1 MKRKIIL
8 TIILSVYI
16 LVNLLTPAYAEPA
29 DSQSGVT
36 ASPAPHAEAA
46 ILMDMKSGKVLY
58 SKNENEKMYP
68 ASITKIMTAI
78 LTLESG
84 IDFSEVV
91 TASQEA
97 ISPITNKHSHM
108 GILVG
113 ENLTIENLIY
123 GMLVY
128 SANDAANVLAVRVG
142 GSLDGFVQMMND
154 KAQELGATNTH
165 FANAHGFHDDNH
177 YTTASDIA
185 IFAQYAMQNETFR
198 EIVKTDMYTMEATN
212 KYDETRYLS
221 STNHLISRRRQ
232 ANYYYKKAIGIKTGY
247 TDESGYCLASAAV
260 DGDTE
265 LLAVVL
271 NCHNITEDESGLYSF
286 SDSKS
291 LLEYGFENFKYI
303 TVAPNGT
310 VVADSS
316 VYEAKKNIRVA
327 LTPQNDIGN
336 ILPVDADMN
345 EVKAETVLNEKIA
358 APIAKGDQL
367 GQITYTYMGEEIGSA
382 ALVAVND
389 VEKDYIIASIHL
401 IIKIITH
408 PVFIILVLLILYL
421 RFTADRRRKKR
432 RKNRRSKLKHVRQ

>member
-1 MKRKIIL
+1 MRGKIIL
-8 TIILSVYI
+8 TIILCFNI
-16 LVNLLTPAYAEPA
+16 LASTLTAVYAEPETA
-29 DSQSGVT
+29 QT

-58 SKNENEKMYP
+58 NKNENEKMYP

-84 IDFSEVV
+84 IDFSEVI
-91 TASQEA
+91 TATQDA
-97 ISPITNKHSHM
+97 INPITNKHSHM

-113 ENLTIENLIY
+113 ENLTVENLIY

-128 SANDAANVLAVRVG
+128 SANDAANVLAIRVA
-142 GSLDGFVQMMND
+142 GSLDAFVQMMND
-154 KAQELGATNTH
+154 KAMELGATNTH

-185 IFAQYAMQNETFR
+185 LIARYAMQNETFR
-198 EIVKTDMYTMEATN
+198 QIVKTDMYTMEATN
-212 KYDETRYLS
+212 KYRETRYLS

-247 TDESGYCLASAAV
+247 TDESGYCLAAAAV

-265 LLAVVL
+265 LLSVVL

-286 SDSKS
+286 IDTKN
-291 LLEYGFENFKYI
+291 LFEYGFDNFKYI
-303 TVAPNGT
+303 TIAPNGT

-316 VYEAKKNIRVA
+316 VYEAKDNIRVT
-327 LTPQNDIGN
+327 LTPKNDIGN
-336 ILPVDADMN
+336 ILPIDIDMN
-345 EVKAETVLNEKIA
+345 EVKAESVLNEEIA
-358 APIAKGDQL
+358 APIKKGDVL
-367 GQITYTYMGEEIGSA
+367 GSITYTYKGEQIGTSE
-382 ALVAVND
+382 LVAVND
-389 VEKDYIIASIHL
+389 VKKDYIVAAIHL
-401 IIKIITH
+401 VIKTITH
-408 PVFIILVLLILYL
+408 PIFIILLLLILYL
-421 RFTADRRRKKR
+421 RFTAKNRRKRR

>member
-1 MKRKIIL
+1 MKSKFLLTLILSFYIL
-8 TIILSVYI
+8 TNIIS
-16 LVNLLTPAYAEPA
+16 PAYAEPET
-29 DSQSGVT
+29 QSDT
-36 ASPAPHAEAA
+36 SPAPHAEAA
-46 ILMDMKSGKVLY
+46 LLIDMKSGKVLY
-58 SKNENEKMYP
+58 SKNENQKMYP

-84 IDFSEVV
+84 IDFSEIV
-91 TASQEA
+91 TASEEA

-154 KAQELGATNTH
+154 KAIELGAINTH
-165 FANAHGFHDDNH
+165 FANPHGFHDDNH

-185 IFAQYAMQNETFR
+185 TIARYAMQNEIFR

-212 KYDETRYLS
+212 KYKETRYLS

-232 ANYYYKKAIGIKTGY
+232 ANYYYKKAIGIKTGF

-265 LLAVVL
+265 LLSVVL
-271 NCHNITEDESGLYSF
+271 NCHNIADDESGMFSF
-286 SDSKS
+286 IDTKN
-291 LLEYGFENFKYI
+291 LFEYGFNNFKYI
-303 TVAPNGT
+303 VVAPTGT

-316 VYEAKKNIRVA
+316 VYEAKKNIRVT
-327 LTPQNDIGN
+327 LTPKEDIGN
-336 ILPVDADMN
+336 ILPIDVDMN
-345 EVKAETVLNEKIA
+345 EVKGESVINEKIA
-358 APIAKGDQL
+358 APIAKGDEL
-367 GQITYTYMGEEIGSA
+367 GTIKYTYRGELIGESA
-382 ALVAVND
+382 LIAVND
-389 VEKDYIIASIHL
+389 VEKDYIVAAIHL
-401 IIKIITH
+401 VIKILTH
-408 PVFIILVLLILYL
+408 PIFIAFVLLILYL
-421 RFTADRRRKKR
+421 RFTANRRRKRR
-432 RKNRRSKLKHVRQ
+432 RKNRRNKLKHVKQ

>member
-1 MKRKIIL
+1 MRGKIIL
-8 TIILSVYI
+8 TIILCFNILASTLASV
-16 LVNLLTPAYAEPA
+16 YAEPETA
-29 DSQSGVT
+29 QT

-58 SKNENEKMYP
+58 NKNENEKMYP

-84 IDFSEVV
+84 IDFSEVI
-91 TASQEA
+91 TATQDA
-97 ISPITNKHSHM
+97 INPITNKHSHM

-113 ENLTIENLIY
+113 ENLTVENLIY

-128 SANDAANVLAVRVG
+128 SANDAANVLAIRVA
-142 GSLDGFVQMMND
+142 GSLDAFVQMMND
-154 KAQELGATNTH
+154 KAIELGATNTH

-185 IFAQYAMQNETFR
+185 LIARYAMQNETFR
-198 EIVKTDMYTMEATN
+198 QIVKTDMYTMEATN
-212 KYDETRYLS
+212 KYRETRYLS

-247 TDESGYCLASAAV
+247 TDESGYCLAAAAV

-265 LLAVVL
+265 LLSVVL

-286 SDSKS
+286 IDTKS
-291 LLEYGFENFKYI
+291 LFEYGFNNFKYI
-303 TVAPNGT
+303 TIAPSGT

-316 VYEAKKNIRVA
+316 VYEAKDNIRVT
-327 LTPQNDIGN
+327 LTPKNDIGN
-336 ILPVDADMN
+336 ILPIDIDMN
-345 EVKAETVLNEKIA
+345 EVKAESVINEEIA
-358 APIAKGDQL
+358 APIKKGDVL
-367 GQITYTYMGEEIGSA
+367 GSITYTYKGEQIGTSE
-382 ALVAVND
+382 LVAVND
-389 VEKDYIIASIHL
+389 VKKDYIVAAIHL
-401 IIKIITH
+401 VIKIITH
-408 PVFIILVLLILYL
+408 PIFIILLLLILYL
-421 RFTADRRRKKR
+421 RFTAKNRRKRR

>member
-1 MKRKIIL
+1 MKRKFLVTILLSLNILANIL
-8 TIILSVYI
+8 TPV
-16 LVNLLTPAYAEPA
+16 YAEPEV
-29 DSQSGVT
+29 QT
-36 ASPAPHAEAA
+36 ETSPAPHAEAA
-46 ILMDMKSGKVLY
+46 ILVDMKSGKVLY

-91 TASQEA
+91 QAPEEA

-154 KAQELGATNTH
+154 KATELGAVNTH

-185 IFAQYAMQNETFR
+185 IIARYAMQNETFR
-198 EIVKTDMYTMEATN
+198 EIVKTDMYTIEATN
-212 KYDETRYLS
+212 KYKETRYLS

-265 LLAVVL
+265 LLSVVL
-271 NCHNITEDESGLYSF
+271 KCHNITEDESGLYSF
-286 SDSKS
+286 MDSKS
-291 LLEYGFENFKYI
+291 LLEYGFNNFKYVVI
-303 TVAPNGT
+303 VPTGT

-316 VYEAKKNIRVA
+316 VYESKKNIRVT
-327 LTPQNDIGN
+327 LTPKEDIGN
-336 ILPVDADMN
+336 ILPVDVDMN
-345 EVKAETVLNEKIA
+345 EIKGESVINEKIA
-358 APIAKGDQL
+358 APIAKGDEL
-367 GQITYTYMGEEIGSA
+367 GTITYTYKGEKIGESA
-382 ALVAVND
+382 LIAVND
-389 VEKDYIIASIHL
+389 VEKDYIVASIHL
-401 IIKIITH
+401 VIKILTH
-408 PVFIILVLLILYL
+408 PIFIVFVLLILYL
-421 RFTADRRRKKR
+421 RFTANARRKRR
-432 RKNRRSKLKHVRQ
+432 RKNRRNKLKHVRQ

>member
-1 MKRKIIL
+1 MKSKFLL
-8 TIILSVYI
+8 TLILSFYI
-16 LVNLLTPAYAEPA
+16 LANIITPAYAEPEVE
-29 DSQSGVT
+29 SQP
-36 ASPAPHAEAA
+36 SPAPHAEAA
-46 ILMDMKSGKVLY
+46 LLIDMKSGKVLY
-58 SKNENEKMYP
+58 GKNENQKMYP

-91 TASQEA
+91 TAPQEA

-154 KAQELGATNTH
+154 KALELGAINTH

-177 YTTASDIA
+177 YTTAADIA
-185 IFAQYAMQNETFR
+185 IIARYAMQNETFR
-198 EIVKTDMYTMEATN
+198 EIVKTDIYTMEATN
-212 KYDETRYLS
+212 KYKETRYLS

-265 LLAVVL
+265 LLSVVL
-271 NCHNITEDESGLYSF
+271 NCHNISDEESGMFSF
-286 SDSKS
+286 IDTKS
-291 LLEYGFENFKYI
+291 LFEYGFNNFKYI
-303 TVAPNGT
+303 VVAPTGT

-316 VYEAKKNIRVA
+316 VYEAKKNIRVT
-327 LTPQNDIGN
+327 LTPKEDIGN
-336 ILPVDADMN
+336 ILPIDVDMN
-345 EVKAETVLNEKIA
+345 EVKGESVINEKIA
-358 APIAKGDQL
+358 APIAKGDEL
-367 GQITYTYMGEEIGSA
+367 GSIKYTYRGEIIGET
-382 ALVAVND
+382 ALIAVND
-389 VEKDYIIASIHL
+389 VEKDYIVAAIHL
-401 IIKIITH
+401 VIKILTH
-408 PVFIILVLLILYL
+408 PIFITFVLLILYL
-421 RFTADRRRKKR
+421 RFTANRRRKRR
-432 RKNRRSKLKHVRQ
+432 RKNRRNKLKHIKQ

>member
-1 MKRKIIL
+1 MKSKFLLTLILSFYIL
-8 TIILSVYI
+8 TNIIS
-16 LVNLLTPAYAEPA
+16 PAYAEPET
-29 DSQSGVT
+29 QSDT
-36 ASPAPHAEAA
+36 SPAPHAEAA
-46 ILMDMKSGKVLY
+46 LLIDMKSGKVLY
-58 SKNENEKMYP
+58 SKNENQKMYP

-84 IDFSEVV
+84 IDFSEIV
-91 TASQEA
+91 TASEEA

-154 KAQELGATNTH
+154 KAIELGAINTH
-165 FANAHGFHDDNH
+165 FANPHGFHDDNH

-185 IFAQYAMQNETFR
+185 TIARYAMQNEIFR

-212 KYDETRYLS
+212 KYKETRYLS

-232 ANYYYKKAIGIKTGY
+232 ANYYYKKAIGIKTGF

-265 LLAVVL
+265 LLSVVL
-271 NCHNITEDESGLYSF
+271 NCHNIADDESGMFSF
-286 SDSKS
+286 IDTKN
-291 LLEYGFENFKYI
+291 LFEYGFNNFKYI
-303 TVAPNGT
+303 VVAPTGT

-316 VYEAKKNIRVA
+316 VYEAKKNIRVT
-327 LTPQNDIGN
+327 LTPKEDIGN
-336 ILPVDADMN
+336 ILPIDVDMN
-345 EVKAETVLNEKIA
+345 DVKGESVINEKIA
-358 APIAKGDQL
+358 APIAKGDEL
-367 GQITYTYMGEEIGSA
+367 GTIKYTYRGELIGESA
-382 ALVAVND
+382 LIAVND
-389 VEKDYIIASIHL
+389 VEKDYIVAAIHL
-401 IIKIITH
+401 VIKILTH
-408 PVFIILVLLILYL
+408 PIFIAFVLLILYL
-421 RFTADRRRKKR
+421 RFTANRRRKRR
-432 RKNRRSKLKHVRQ
+432 RKNRRNKLKHVKQ

>member
-1 MKRKIIL
+1 MKRKFLLTIFLSFNILANIL
-8 TIILSVYI
+8 TPV
-16 LVNLLTPAYAEPA
+16 YAEPEI
-29 DSQSGVT
+29 S

-84 IDFSEVV
+84 IDFSEVIQA
-91 TASQEA
+91 TQEA

-154 KAQELGATNTH
+154 KAIELGAINTH

-185 IFAQYAMQNETFR
+185 IIARYAMQNETFR

-212 KYDETRYLS
+212 KYKETRYLS

-232 ANYYYKKAIGIKTGY
+232 GNYFYKKAIGIKTGY

-265 LLAVVL
+265 LLSVVL
-271 NCHNITEDESGLYSF
+271 NCHNIAEDESGMYSF
-286 SDSKS
+286 IDSKS
-291 LLEYGFENFKYI
+291 LLEYGFDNFKYVVI
-303 TVAPNGT
+303 VPTGT

-316 VYEAKKNIRVA
+316 VYEAKKNIRVT
-327 LTPQNDIGN
+327 LTPKEDIGN
-336 ILPVDADMN
+336 ILPVDVDMN
-345 EVKAETVLNEKIA
+345 EVKGESVINEKIS
-358 APIAKGDQL
+358 APILKGDEL
-367 GQITYTYMGEEIGSA
+367 GTITYTYRGEKIGESV
-382 ALVAVND
+382 LVAVND
-389 VEKDYIIASIHL
+389 VEKDYIIAAIHL
-401 IIKIITH
+401 VIKIFTH
-408 PVFIILVLLILYL
+408 PIFIALVLLIIYF
-421 RFTADRRRKKR
+421 RFTAEKRRKRR
-432 RKNRRSKLKHVRQ
+432 RKNRRNKLKHVRQ